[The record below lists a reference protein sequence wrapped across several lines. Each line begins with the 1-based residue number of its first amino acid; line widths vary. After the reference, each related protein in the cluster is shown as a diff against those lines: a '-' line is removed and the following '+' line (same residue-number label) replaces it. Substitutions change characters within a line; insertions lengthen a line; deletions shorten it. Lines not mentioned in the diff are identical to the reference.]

1 MEHLA
6 NIQVKVTRQDTSHAV
21 AEARGHLLVL
31 NVKKGSGEA
40 GFTAAETLMA
50 ALGTCLLTNIN
61 GIGEKMHLIIDEAR
75 IEFDVMRSD
84 EPPVITGITYRLIL
98 KSNEP
103 TEKLAELFDLSK
115 KWGTVTNTLIG
126 GLTPQGELV
135 VEH

>member
-1 MEHLA
+1 MEHA
-6 NIQVKVTRQDTSHAV
+6 SNIQVRVTRQDEFHAV
-21 AEARGHLLVL
+21 AETRGHLLVL

-61 GIGEKMHLIIDEAR
+61 GIGDKMHLSIDEAHV
-75 IEFDVMRSD
+75 EFEAERSD
-84 EPPVITGITYRLIL
+84 EPPVITRISYRLIL

-103 TEKLAELFDLSK
+103 VEKLAELYELSK

-135 VEH
+135 VER

>member
-1 MEHLA
+1 MEHAA
-6 NIQVKVTRQDTSHAV
+6 NIQVKVTRQDASHAV
-21 AEARGHLLVL
+21 AETHGHLLVL

-50 ALGTCLLTNIN
+50 ALGACLLTNIN

-75 IEFDVMRSD
+75 IEFDAKRSD
-84 EPPVITGITYRLIL
+84 EPPVITEISYQLVL

-103 TEKLAELFDLSK
+103 VEKLNELYEMSK

-126 GLTPQGELV
+126 GLTPRGELV
-135 VEH
+135 IEH